1 MAFPGRDEE
10 NRGRKG
16 WLVVVFKGKVL
27 SVSEMI
33 PLSDEAGP
41 APMRTAGVLHTAA
54 GNARRAAEPATEGWR
69 FGVLQTLDDYT
80 STYRRGGA
88 ELGAQV
94 FAPAPEPTASPELDA
109 AFAALAEYLA
119 ERDGWTA
126 PAWTSDAWR
135 SVAPAEWWASTP
147 SIYRDVALEE
157 SPRPF
162 RDRGIW
168 ITLSGLARA

>member
-1 MAFPGRDEE
+1 M
-10 NRGRKG
+10 
-16 WLVVVFKGKVL
+16 VFKGEVS
-27 SVSEMI
+27 SVTEMI
-33 PLSDEAGP
+33 RLAEEAP
-41 APMRTAGVLHTAA
+41 AAPVSSAGVLHTAA
-54 GNARRAAEPATEGWR
+54 GNAVDAAELVAAGEPLTAGWR

-80 STYRRGGA
+80 STCRRGGA
-88 ELGAQV
+88 EVGAGV
-94 FAPAPEPTASPELDA
+94 FTDPPAPTGSVELDA

-119 ERDGWTA
+119 ERDGWTP

-135 SVAPAEWWASTP
+135 SVAPAVWWASTP
-147 SIYRDVALEE
+147 SIYREIALEE

>member
-1 MAFPGRDEE
+1 MRAGMEA
-10 NRGRKG
+10 
-16 WLVVVFKGKVL
+16 VVAFKGEVL
-27 SVSEMI
+27 SVMEMI
-33 PLSDEAGP
+33 RLADEAP
-41 APMRTAGVLHTAA
+41 ADSASSAGVLHTAA
-54 GNARRAAEPATEGWR
+54 GNARDAAELVADGELPTAGWR

-80 STYRRGGA
+80 STCRRGGT
-88 ELGAQV
+88 ELGAAV
-94 FAPAPEPTASPELDA
+94 FTDPPAPTASIELDA

-119 ERDGWTA
+119 ERDGWTP
-126 PAWTSDAWR
+126 PAWTSDTWR

-147 SIYRDVALEE
+147 SIYRDIALVE

>member
-1 MAFPGRDEE
+1 M
-10 NRGRKG
+10 
-16 WLVVVFKGKVL
+16 VFKGEVL
-27 SVSEMI
+27 SVTEM
-33 PLSDEAGP
+33 LRLAEEAP
-41 APMRTAGVLHTAA
+41 ATPASPAGVLHTAA
-54 GNARRAAEPATEGWR
+54 GNALDAADLVADGEPPTAGWR

-80 STYRRGGA
+80 STCRRGGA
-88 ELGAQV
+88 ELGAGV
-94 FAPAPEPTASPELDA
+94 FTDPPAPTGSVELDA

-119 ERDGWTA
+119 ERDGWTP

-147 SIYRDVALEE
+147 SIFRDIALEE

-168 ITLSGLARA
+168 ITLSGIARA

>member
-1 MAFPGRDEE
+1 M
-10 NRGRKG
+10 
-16 WLVVVFKGKVL
+16 FKGKVL

-33 PLSDEAGP
+33 RLSDEAAP
-41 APMRTAGVLHTAA
+41 APVSTAGVLHTAA
-54 GNARRAAEPATEGWR
+54 GNARRAAELVAEGEPATVGWR

-88 ELGAQV
+88 KLGAQV
-94 FAPAPEPTASPELDA
+94 FEPAPEPTASRELDA

-119 ERDGWTA
+119 DRDGWTA
-126 PAWTSDAWR
+126 PAWTSDTWR
-135 SVAPAEWWASTP
+135 SVAPAQWWASTP
-147 SIYRDVALEE
+147 SIYRDIALEE

>member
-1 MAFPGRDEE
+1 M
-10 NRGRKG
+10 
-16 WLVVVFKGKVL
+16 VFKGEVT
-27 SVSEMI
+27 SVMEM
-33 PLSDEAGP
+33 LRLAEEAPTAP
-41 APMRTAGVLHTAA
+41 ASSIGVLHTPA
-54 GNARRAAEPATEGWR
+54 GNARDAAELVADGEPPTAGWR

-80 STYRRGGA
+80 STSHRGGA
-88 ELGAQV
+88 ELGAGV
-94 FAPAPEPTASPELDA
+94 FTDPPAPTGSVELDA

-119 ERDGWTA
+119 ERDGWTP

-147 SIYRDVALEE
+147 SIYRDIALDE

-162 RDRGIW
+162 RERGIW